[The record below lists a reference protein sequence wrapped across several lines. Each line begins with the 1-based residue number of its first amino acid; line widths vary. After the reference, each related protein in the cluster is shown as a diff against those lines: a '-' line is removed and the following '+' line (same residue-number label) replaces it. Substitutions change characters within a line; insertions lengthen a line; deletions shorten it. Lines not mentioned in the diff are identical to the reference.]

1 MRTKL
6 KAWAATGLVA
16 AKLALVATLASHGP
30 AQAAARGGSNVV
42 ALTNPLEAPRQ
53 AIVGGVLW
61 KCAGASCAAPADG
74 SRPILVCQRVAK
86 TFGPI
91 ARFTSPAG
99 ELSSEDLSRCNGQS

>member
-1 MRTKL
+1 MRTKS

-16 AKLALVATLASHGP
+16 AKLALVVTLVGGQSAL
-30 AQAAARGGSNVV
+30 AAARSGSNVV

-61 KCAGASCAAPADG
+61 KCAGTNCAAPADG
-74 SRPILVCQRVAK
+74 SRPVLVCQRVAR

-91 ARFTSPAG
+91 ARFTSPTG

>member
-1 MRTKL
+1 MRTNL
-6 KAWAATGLVA
+6 KALAAAGLVA
-16 AKLALVATLASHGP
+16 AKLALVVTLVGHHP
-30 AQAAARGGSNVV
+30 VEAAARGGSNVV
-42 ALTNPLEAPRQ
+42 SLTNPLEAPRQ

-61 KCAGASCAAPADG
+61 KCAGSNCAAPADG
-74 SRPILVCQRVAK
+74 SRPVLVCQRVAK